1 MVEIKGY
8 VEKIKFRN
16 EENGY
21 TILELS
27 ADGEDVTCV
36 GTFPGINPGEYIC
49 VKGDEVVHPVYGE
62 QIQMKQYSI
71 ESPEDIV
78 AIEKYLASGVIKGI
92 KEATA
97 RKIVDKFGEDSFR
110 IIEEEPEKL
119 AQIKGIS
126 LKKARDIAASM
137 AEKRELRNATII
149 LHQYGISPSF
159 AVKIYNRY
167 GAGMHEIIRNN
178 PYKLA
183 EDIVG
188 IGFNTADE
196 IAIKMGINLDSQE
209 RIRAGISYI
218 LSLASGEGN
227 TYYPKER
234 LLERA
239 SKLLL
244 IDTDSL
250 EIAITN
256 LAVER
261 KIVIKQ
267 IDENDVVYL
276 SPFYYMELNCARMLL
291 DLNID
296 MESDPLIVSKAV
308 DDVAKREEIELDEQ
322 QKKAVMEAVVKGVTV
337 ITGGP
342 GTGKTTTINTIIK
355 LFERQGLNIVLAAP
369 TGRAAKRMS
378 EATGCDAQTIH
389 RLLEISGGISDDE
402 NDGRGTYT
410 FERNEENP
418 LDADVVI
425 IDEMSMV
432 DVSIMNSLLKAICVG
447 TRLILVGDVNQL
459 PSVGPGNVL
468 KDIISSGE
476 FTVVKLVKIFR
487 QAAVSDIVTNAH
499 KINRG
504 EHISLDNKSKDFFMM
519 QSLDINEIATIIT
532 ILVRDKMPKYVN
544 AKPFDIQVLTPMK
557 KGEVGVEK
565 LNVILQKELNPPS
578 RDKKEREAH
587 GSIFREGDKVMQIK
601 NNYQIEWEIRSK
613 YGTLVENGTGVF
625 NGDCGKIKM
634 INEFAQLVTVEFEE
648 GKMVDYKYSQLDEL
662 ELAYAITIHKSQ
674 GSEYPAVVIPLL
686 SGPQMLMNR
695 NLLYTAV
702 TRAKHCVTIVGSAR
716 MVGLMIDNENETNRY
731 SSLDER
737 IKENA

>member
-149 LHQYGISPSF
+149 LQQYGISPSF

-209 RIRAGISYI
+209 RIRAGILYI

-267 IDENDVVYL
+267 IDENDVVYI

-378 EATGCDAQTIH
+378 EATGGDAQTIH

-716 MVGLMIDNENETNRY
+716 MVGLMIDNENETKRY

>member
-97 RKIVDKFGEDSFR
+97 KKIVDKFGEDSFR

-149 LHQYGISPSF
+149 LQQYGISPSF

-209 RIRAGISYI
+209 RIRAGILYI

-716 MVGLMIDNENETNRY
+716 MVGLMIDNENETKRY

>member
-149 LHQYGISPSF
+149 LQQYGISPSF

-209 RIRAGISYI
+209 RIRAGILYI

-686 SGPQMLMNR
+686 SGPQTLMNR

-716 MVGLMIDNENETNRY
+716 MVGLMIDNENETKRY

>member
-126 LKKARDIAASM
+126 LKKARNIAASM

-149 LHQYGISPSF
+149 LQQYGISPSF

-209 RIRAGISYI
+209 RIRAGILYI
-218 LSLASGEGN
+218 LSLASSEGN

-716 MVGLMIDNENETNRY
+716 MVGLMIDNENETKRY

>member
-1 MVEIKGY
+1 
-8 VEKIKFRN
+8 
-16 EENGY
+16 
-21 TILELS
+21 
-27 ADGEDVTCV
+27 
-36 GTFPGINPGEYIC
+36 
-49 VKGDEVVHPVYGE
+49 
-62 QIQMKQYSI
+62 
-71 ESPEDIV
+71 
-78 AIEKYLASGVIKGI
+78 
-92 KEATA
+92 
-97 RKIVDKFGEDSFR
+97 
-110 IIEEEPEKL
+110 
-119 AQIKGIS
+119 
-126 LKKARDIAASM
+126 
-137 AEKRELRNATII
+137 
-149 LHQYGISPSF
+149 
-159 AVKIYNRY
+159 
-167 GAGMHEIIRNN
+167 
-178 PYKLA
+178 
-183 EDIVG
+183 
-188 IGFNTADE
+188 
-196 IAIKMGINLDSQE
+196 
-209 RIRAGISYI
+209 
-218 LSLASGEGN
+218 
-227 TYYPKER
+227 
-234 LLERA
+234 
-239 SKLLL
+239 
-244 IDTDSL
+244 
-250 EIAITN
+250 
-256 LAVER
+256 
-261 KIVIKQ
+261 
-267 IDENDVVYL
+267 
-276 SPFYYMELNCARMLL
+276 
-291 DLNID
+291 
-296 MESDPLIVSKAV
+296 
-308 DDVAKREEIELDEQ
+308 
-322 QKKAVMEAVVKGVTV
+322 MEAVVKGVTV

-716 MVGLMIDNENETNRY
+716 MVGLMIDNENETKRY

>member
-1 MVEIKGY
+1 M
-8 VEKIKFRN
+8 
-16 EENGY
+16 
-21 TILELS
+21 
-27 ADGEDVTCV
+27 
-36 GTFPGINPGEYIC
+36 
-49 VKGDEVVHPVYGE
+49 
-62 QIQMKQYSI
+62 
-71 ESPEDIV
+71 
-78 AIEKYLASGVIKGI
+78 
-92 KEATA
+92 
-97 RKIVDKFGEDSFR
+97 
-110 IIEEEPEKL
+110 
-119 AQIKGIS
+119 
-126 LKKARDIAASM
+126 
-137 AEKRELRNATII
+137 
-149 LHQYGISPSF
+149 
-159 AVKIYNRY
+159 
-167 GAGMHEIIRNN
+167 
-178 PYKLA
+178 
-183 EDIVG
+183 
-188 IGFNTADE
+188 
-196 IAIKMGINLDSQE
+196 
-209 RIRAGISYI
+209 
-218 LSLASGEGN
+218 
-227 TYYPKER
+227 
-234 LLERA
+234 
-239 SKLLL
+239 
-244 IDTDSL
+244 
-250 EIAITN
+250 
-256 LAVER
+256 
-261 KIVIKQ
+261 
-267 IDENDVVYL
+267 
-276 SPFYYMELNCARMLL
+276 
-291 DLNID
+291 
-296 MESDPLIVSKAV
+296 
-308 DDVAKREEIELDEQ
+308 
-322 QKKAVMEAVVKGVTV
+322 
-337 ITGGP
+337 
-342 GTGKTTTINTIIK
+342 
-355 LFERQGLNIVLAAP
+355 
-369 TGRAAKRMS
+369 
-378 EATGCDAQTIH
+378 
-389 RLLEISGGISDDE
+389 
-402 NDGRGTYT
+402 
-410 FERNEENP
+410 
-418 LDADVVI
+418 
-425 IDEMSMV
+425 
-432 DVSIMNSLLKAICVG
+432 
-447 TRLILVGDVNQL
+447 
-459 PSVGPGNVL
+459 L

-716 MVGLMIDNENETNRY
+716 MVGLMMDNENETKRY

>member
-137 AEKRELRNATII
+137 AEKRELRNSTII
-149 LHQYGISPSF
+149 LQQYGISPSF

-209 RIRAGISYI
+209 RIRAGILYI

-716 MVGLMIDNENETNRY
+716 MVGLMIDNENETKRY

>member
-149 LHQYGISPSF
+149 LQQYGISPSF

-209 RIRAGISYI
+209 RIRAGILYI

-487 QAAVSDIVTNAH
+487 QAALSDIVTNAH

-716 MVGLMIDNENETNRY
+716 MVGLMIDNENETKRY

>member
-149 LHQYGISPSF
+149 LQQYGISPSF

-209 RIRAGISYI
+209 RIRAGILYI

-227 TYYPKER
+227 TYYPKEK

-716 MVGLMIDNENETNRY
+716 MVGLMIDNENETKRY

>member
-27 ADGEDVTCV
+27 ANGEDVTCV

-149 LHQYGISPSF
+149 LQQYGISPSF

-209 RIRAGISYI
+209 RIRAGILYI

-716 MVGLMIDNENETNRY
+716 MVGLMIDNENETKRY

>member
-149 LHQYGISPSF
+149 LQQYGISPSF

-209 RIRAGISYI
+209 RIRAGILYI

-378 EATGCDAQTIH
+378 EATGGDAQTIH

-716 MVGLMIDNENETNRY
+716 MVGLMIDNENETKRY

>member
-149 LHQYGISPSF
+149 LQQYGISPSF

-209 RIRAGISYI
+209 RIRAGILYI

-468 KDIISSGE
+468 KDIISSGK

-634 INEFAQLVTVEFEE
+634 INEFAQFVTVEFEE

-716 MVGLMIDNENETNRY
+716 MVGLMIDNENETKRY

>member
-1 MVEIKGY
+1 MVEIKGD

-149 LHQYGISPSF
+149 LQQYGISPSF

-209 RIRAGISYI
+209 RIRAGILYI

-378 EATGCDAQTIH
+378 EATGGDAQTIH

-716 MVGLMIDNENETNRY
+716 MVGLMIDNENETKRY

>member
-149 LHQYGISPSF
+149 LQQYGISPSF

-209 RIRAGISYI
+209 RIRAGILYI
-218 LSLASGEGN
+218 LSLASSEGN
-227 TYYPKER
+227 TYYPKEK

-716 MVGLMIDNENETNRY
+716 MVGLMIDNENETKRY

>member
-149 LHQYGISPSF
+149 LQQYGISPSF

-209 RIRAGISYI
+209 RIRAGILYI

-716 MVGLMIDNENETNRY
+716 MVGLMIDNENETKRY

>member
-126 LKKARDIAASM
+126 LKKARNIAASM

-149 LHQYGISPSF
+149 LQQYGISPSF

-209 RIRAGISYI
+209 RIRAGILYI
-218 LSLASGEGN
+218 LSLASSEGN

-276 SPFYYMELNCARMLL
+276 SPFSYMELNCARMLL
-291 DLNID
+291 DLTID

-716 MVGLMIDNENETNRY
+716 MVGLMIDNENETKRY

>member
-36 GTFPGINPGEYIC
+36 GIFPGINPGEYIC

-137 AEKRELRNATII
+137 VEKRELRNATII
-149 LHQYGISPSF
+149 LQQYGISPSF

-209 RIRAGISYI
+209 RIRAGILYI

-716 MVGLMIDNENETNRY
+716 MVGLMIDNENETKRY

>member
-149 LHQYGISPSF
+149 LQQYGISPSF

-209 RIRAGISYI
+209 RIRAGILYI

-227 TYYPKER
+227 TYYSKER

-716 MVGLMIDNENETNRY
+716 MVGLMIDNENETKRY